1 MHVNYLYNF
10 YKYCLS
16 FYLLQNSWNI
26 KYIYKYIYFFSIF
39 TYRPSSNSL
48 HIYLHSL
55 YSSYYIVS
63 CSRTLPPST
72 NCMLHT
78 VQGGGAAK
86 ECLYVRDKT
95 HYVSVHFSSRYV
107 HILQLLLLLLLRN
120 DFVCENWVGSW
131 GAWRCFT
138 VSLYRL
144 LATKRRGR
152 KAHQPEGPHSSNS
165 SSSNILDTD
174 SASDSAW
181 DAHDRP
187 PKCPKASN
195 AACFISLI
203 IYVCMCRQKSLCI
216 QYAIYRYISYTC
228 VCVCVASAACVDLDS
243 RCLCVPNERAPCKTC
258 LVSFSCLTLPRCLPH
273 LVAVH

>member
-1 MHVNYLYNF
+1 MQY
-10 YKYCLS
+10 
-16 FYLLQNSWNI
+16 
-26 KYIYKYIYFFSIF
+26 KYIYFYNIYFFSIF

-48 HIYLHSL
+48 HIHLHSL

-107 HILQLLLLLLLRN
+107 HILQLLLLRN

-152 KAHQPEGPHSSNS
+152 KAH
-165 SSSNILDTD
+165 
-174 SASDSAW
+174 
-181 DAHDRP
+181 
-187 PKCPKASN
+187 
-195 AACFISLI
+195 
-203 IYVCMCRQKSLCI
+203 
-216 QYAIYRYISYTC
+216 
-228 VCVCVASAACVDLDS
+228 
-243 RCLCVPNERAPCKTC
+243 
-258 LVSFSCLTLPRCLPH
+258 
-273 LVAVH
+273 